1 MNEKRARGWGHH
13 LVEANDRLRF
23 GEEDKEEE
31 REICVEDYNDL
42 ILVLS

>member
-31 REICVEDYNDL
+31 
-42 ILVLS
+42 LSADFKTDPMTL